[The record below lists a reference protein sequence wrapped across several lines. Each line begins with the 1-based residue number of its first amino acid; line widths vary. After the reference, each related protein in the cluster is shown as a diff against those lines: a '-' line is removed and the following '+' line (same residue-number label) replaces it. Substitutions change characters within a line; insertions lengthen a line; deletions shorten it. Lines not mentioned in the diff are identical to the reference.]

1 MRKLGAMVV
10 HKAILI
16 LTFIYTHTYICTDV
30 WAVLEEPCYCGCV
43 PKVSH
48 IVVIMWPLYLN
59 LWSWISLTHAATTVL
74 CILVYLYIVCH
85 FCKSTNNYF
94 ASPVLAVCIW
104 GSRMMLMPNSKNC
117 LSSLVSFFLLLSH
130 SQCLCSVALSV
141 WVSVR
146 SSSSPSLPSSP
157 LSFPSPSSPL
167 PLLLPSSPLPPLSL
181 PSPSPPC
188 THIHT
193 PLLPYL
199 EMK

>member
-1 MRKLGAMVV
+1 M

-16 LTFIYTHTYICTDV
+16 LTFIFTHTYICTDV

-43 PKVSH
+43 PKVSY

-59 LWSWISLTHAATTVL
+59 LWSWISLTHAAAAAAAVL
-74 CILVYLYIVCH
+74 CILEYLYIVCH
-85 FCKSTNNYF
+85 FCKSTANYF

-146 SSSSPSLPSSP
+146 SSSSPPPLPPSLPSSP
-157 LSFPSPSSPL
+157 PLLSLSSPF
-167 PLLLPSSPLPPLSL
+167 PPPPPLPHVHTY
-181 PSPSPPC
+181 
-188 THIHT
+188 THLCCHIWKWSSR
-193 PLLPYL
+193 
-199 EMK
+199 EVQN